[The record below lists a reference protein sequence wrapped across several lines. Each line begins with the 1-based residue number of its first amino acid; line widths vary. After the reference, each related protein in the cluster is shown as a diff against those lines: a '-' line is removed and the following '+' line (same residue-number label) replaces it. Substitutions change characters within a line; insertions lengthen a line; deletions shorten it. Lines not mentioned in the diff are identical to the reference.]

1 MTFYDKIKYTC
12 MAILNIRLQQQ
23 TKENIMTIF
32 YNGKANGNWKNWD
45 EFIKS
50 LIGYKKGYS
59 I

>member
-1 MTFYDKIKYTC
+1 MTFYDRIKYTC

-45 EFIKS
+45 EF
-50 LIGYKKGYS
+50 KKES
-59 I
+59 E